1 MIDVFD
7 VTTIGARGKKL
18 IVTVPPAS
26 ELLNVSS
33 AAGGERYLDLV
44 YGRASA
50 TVDVPLVRSIPVET
64 WADWRWE
71 EWE

>member
-1 MIDVFD
+1 MIDVLD
-7 VTTIGARGKKL
+7 VTAIGARGRRL
-18 IVTVPPAS
+18 VLTVPLAS
-26 ELLNVSS
+26 ELLDVSS